1 MEIEVEEDE
10 LVVTYSD
17 KKGETPNVSKEIYH
31 SKDVFNCLQ
40 ELSSHIG
47 FKNNGKS
54 ILLNQ
59 YEKLGRPNKQS
70 ILSHYL
76 SKREITNREYE
87 DTLIFPFGVNLSQQE
102 AVKKAVEN
110 SISVIEGPPGTGKTQ
125 TILNI
130 IANVVARGQTVAI
143 VSGNNSATENV
154 QEKLEEYGF
163 GFMTSLLGNYQN
175 RKDFFEKNQPE
186 IPDIFAWK
194 IDEDE
199 RKKSV
204 NNLENISDELKV
216 LLENQREM
224 AKLKEELSKLE
235 VEQKYFEKEFNG
247 EYIGV
252 KKYSFYKKWSSQQII
267 NFITQ
272 LEGIEPSDKPTGFM
286 LKVKLFIK
294 YGVYKN
300 KVITESRPRIIN
312 SLKKDYYIKSIE
324 NRKSRIKGLENRLE
338 NKSYQSLLDEYV
350 EVSSRLFK
358 ASLNRKYSKLNKTKG
373 KYSISNYKYKFH
385 EFIKEYPVVLSTTH
399 SILTSIPD
407 DFLFDYVIIDEAS
420 QVDLVTGSL
429 ALACCKNIVVVGDV
443 KQLPHIVPTE
453 IEEISDHLFANNR
466 INDAYNYSKY
476 SVISSLMALYK
487 ESLPVT
493 LLSEHYR
500 CHPKIIGFCN
510 ERFYDNELI
519 IMTEENSEDQPLK
532 IYKTAPG
539 NHARR
544 NNTGKEQGWYN
555 VRQIEV
561 VRDEIL
567 YGDQRYGNFSSVGII
582 SPFRM
587 HVNETN
593 KHVQYPALEVDTVHR
608 FQGRE
613 KKTIIFTTVANDITP
628 FIDDANLI
636 NVAVSRAVDEL
647 IIVTSDRLFK
657 QQGSYLGDLIR
668 YMEYNSFSNVI
679 ESQKV
684 SVFDLLYTEY
694 SAALLK
700 FRTSKEKVSEYESEN
715 LMYAV
720 IGEVLSLPEFKSFKC
735 VMHIPLNTLFRNF
748 SNLTVEERKFAE
760 NPWSH
765 VDFLIFNRLDKEAL
779 LAIEVDGVRYHRN
792 DEKQESRDSLKDS
805 ILAKNN
811 LPLLR
816 VATNESGEKEKLIK
830 ILMELVKNVDG
841 VKLGV

>member
-1 MEIEVEEDE
+1 M
-10 LVVTYSD
+10 VVTYSD
-17 KKGETPNVSKEIYH
+17 EKDKIQNPSNEIIQPSNVINY
-31 SKDVFNCLQ
+31 LRG
-40 ELSSHIG
+40 LSTHIG

-59 YEKLGRPNKQS
+59 YEKLGRPNRNS
-70 ILSHYL
+70 ILASYL
-76 SKREITNREYE
+76 SKKDIRNSKYE
-87 DTLIFPFGVNLSQQE
+87 GTLIFPFGVNLSQKE

-125 TILNI
+125 TILNV

-175 RKDFFEKNQPE
+175 RKDFFEKNQQE
-186 IPDIFAWK
+186 IPDISGWK
-194 IDEDE
+194 IDGDE
-199 RKKSV
+199 RDSSV
-204 NNLENISDELKV
+204 ANLQKISDELTV
-216 LLENQREM
+216 LLEDQREM
-224 AKLKEELSKLE
+224 AKLKEELAKLQ
-235 VEQKYFEKEFNG
+235 VEQKYFDKEFNDA
-247 EYIGV
+247 YIDV
-252 KKYSFYKKWSSQQII
+252 RKYSFFKNWPSQRII
-267 NFITQ
+267 NFITR
-272 LEGIEPSDKPTGFM
+272 LEGIDPIDENIGLMSRVRM
-286 LKVKLFIK
+286 LLQ
-294 YGVYKN
+294 YGVYKQ
-300 KVITESRPRIIN
+300 KVITKSRTRIIN

-324 NRKSRIKGLENRLE
+324 NRKSKIKVLEQKLE
-338 NKSYQSLLDEYV
+338 NKSYQTLLKEY
-350 EVSSRLFK
+350 EEISSRLFK
-358 ASLNRKYSKLNKTKG
+358 ATLHQRFANLTRKKE
-373 KYSISNYKYKFH
+373 KYSIGNYKYKFQD
-385 EFIKEYPVVLSTTH
+385 FVKEYPVVLSTTH

-407 DFLFDYVIIDEAS
+407 DFLFDYLIIDEAS

-453 IEEISDHLFANNR
+453 IEKISNDLFTNAG
-466 INDAYNYSKY
+466 INAAYNYSDY
-476 SVISSLMALYK
+476 SIISSIMALYK

-510 ERFYDNELI
+510 ERFYDNQLV
-519 IMTEENSEDQPLK
+519 IMTEENVDDQPLK

-544 NNTGKEQGWYN
+544 NTLGKEKGWYN

-567 YGDQRYGNFSSVGII
+567 NTNHSKYGTYSGVGII

-587 HVNETN
+587 HVTETN
-593 KHVQYPALEVDTVHR
+593 NYIQNPALEVDTVHR

-647 IIVTSDRLFK
+647 IIVTSDQLFK

-668 YMEYNSFSNVI
+668 YVEYNSFSNVI

-694 SAALLK
+694 SSALLK
-700 FRTSKEKVSEYESEN
+700 YRTTKEKVSEFKSEN

-720 IGEVLSLPEFKSFKC
+720 IEEVLSQPEFRSFKC
-735 VMHIPLNTLFRNF
+735 VMHISLNSLFRDF
-748 SNLTVEERKFAE
+748 TNLTEEERKFAE

-779 LAIEVDGVRYHRN
+779 LAIEVGWC
-792 DEKQESRDSLKDS
+792 
-805 ILAKNN
+805 
-811 LPLLR
+811 
-816 VATNESGEKEKLIK
+816 
-830 ILMELVKNVDG
+830 
-841 VKLGV
+841 

>member
-1 MEIEVEEDE
+1 M
-10 LVVTYSD
+10 VVRYSD
-17 KKGETPNVSKEIYH
+17 KRDKAGRASKEVYR
-31 SKDVFNCLQ
+31 SKGVINYLQ
-40 ELSSHIG
+40 GLSSHIG
-47 FKNNGKS
+47 FMSNGKS

-59 YEKLGRPNKQS
+59 YEKLGRPNRHS

-76 SKREITNREYE
+76 SKKEITNRKNE
-87 DTLIFPFGVNLSQQE
+87 DTLIFPFGVNLSQKE

-130 IANVVARGQTVAI
+130 IANVVARGQSVAI

-154 QEKLEEYGF
+154 QEKLEQYGF

-175 RKDFFEKNQPE
+175 RKDFFEKYEPE
-186 IPDIFAWK
+186 VPDIGEWK
-194 IDEDE
+194 LDENE
-199 RKKSV
+199 RSSSV
-204 NNLENISDELKV
+204 NRLQSISDELNI
-216 LLENQREM
+216 LLEDQRKM
-224 AKLKEELSKLE
+224 AKLKEELSKLQ
-235 VEQKYFEKEFNG
+235 VEQKYFDKGFND
-247 EYIGV
+247 EYIDV
-252 KKYSFYKKWSSQQII
+252 KKYSFYRKWSNQRII

-286 LKVKLFIK
+286 AIVKLFIQ
-294 YGVYKN
+294 YGVYKH
-300 KVITESRPRIIN
+300 KVITKSRASIIN

-324 NRKSRIKGLENRLE
+324 NRKSRIKVLHNKLD
-338 NKSYQSLLDEYV
+338 NKSYQALLDEYV

-358 ASLNRKYSKLNKTKG
+358 ANLNRKYSKLDRTKG
-373 KYSISNYKYKFH
+373 KYSISNYKFKFKD
-385 EFIKEYPVVLSTTH
+385 FIREYPVVLSTTH

-443 KQLPHIVPTE
+443 KQLPHIVPSE
-453 IEEISDHLFANNR
+453 IEKVSDNLFANSG

-476 SVISSLMALYK
+476 SIISSLMTLYK

-510 ERFYDNELI
+510 ERFYDNQLV
-519 IMTEENSEDQPLK
+519 IMTEENIEDQPLK

-544 NNTGKEQGWYN
+544 NNTGTEQGWYN
-555 VRQIEV
+555 VRQIDV

-567 YGDQRYGNFSSVGII
+567 NPGRQRYGNLGNVGII

-587 HVNETN
+587 HVTETN
-593 KHVQYPALEVDTVHR
+593 KQIQYPALEVDTVHR

-668 YMEYNSFSNVI
+668 YIEYNSFSNVI

-694 SAALLK
+694 SSTLLK
-700 FRTSKEKVSEYESEN
+700 YRTSKEKVSEYESEN

-720 IGEVLSLPEFKSFKC
+720 IEEVLSLPEFRSFKC
-735 VMHIPLNTLFRNF
+735 VMHIPINSLF
-748 SNLTVEERKFAE
+748 SNFENLTPEERKFAE

-765 VDFLIFNRLDKEAL
+765 VDFLLFNRLDKEAL
-779 LAIEVDGVRYHRN
+779 MAVEVDGVSYHRN
-792 DEKQESRDSLKDS
+792 NEKQRNRDELKDS

-816 VATNESGEKEKLIK
+816 IATNESGEKEKLINM
-830 ILMELVKNVDG
+830 LMKLVKCEN
-841 VKLGV
+841 

>member
-1 MEIEVEEDE
+1 
-10 LVVTYSD
+10 VVVIYTD
-17 KKGETPNVSKEIYH
+17 KKARTHDVTGEITK
-31 SKDVFNCLQ
+31 SKDVINYLRN
-40 ELSSHIG
+40 LSAHIG

-59 YEKLGRPNKQS
+59 YEKLGRPNRQS
-70 ILSHYL
+70 ILSQYL
-76 SKREITNREYE
+76 SKKQITNREYK

-125 TILNI
+125 TILNV
-130 IANVVARGQTVAI
+130 IANVVARGQSVAI

-163 GFMTSLLGNYQN
+163 GFMTSLLGNYQK
-175 RKDFFEKNQPE
+175 RKDFFEKNQLE
-186 IPDIFAWK
+186 IPDISGWK
-194 IDEDE
+194 IDEEE
-199 RKKSV
+199 RANSTIHLRKISV
-204 NNLENISDELKV
+204 ELKI
-216 LLENQREM
+216 LLEDQREM
-224 AKLKEELSKLE
+224 AKLKEELSKLK
-235 VEQKYFEKEFNG
+235 VEQKYFEKEFIG

-252 KKYSFYKKWSSQQII
+252 KKYSFYKKWSSQRII
-267 NFITQ
+267 NLITR
-272 LEGIEPSDKPTGFM
+272 LEGIEPSDTTGFM
-286 LKVKLFIK
+286 WEVKLFIQ
-294 YGVYKN
+294 YGVYRHN
-300 KVITESRPRIIN
+300 VITESRTSIIN
-312 SLKKDYYIKSIE
+312 SLKKDYYIKSIAT
-324 NRKSRIKGLENRLE
+324 RLSRIKVLENKLE

-358 ASLNRKYSKLNKTKG
+358 ASLNQKYSKLNQTKG

-385 EFIKEYPVVLSTTH
+385 EFINEYPVVLSTTH

-407 DFLFDYVIIDEAS
+407 GFLFDYVIIDEAS

-443 KQLPHIVPTE
+443 KQLPHIVPTG
-453 IEEISDHLFANNR
+453 IEKISDNLFANNR

-567 YGDQRYGNFSSVGII
+567 HADQRYGNFSNVGII

-593 KHVQYPALEVDTVHR
+593 RHVQYPALEVDTVHR

-694 SAALLK
+694 SSALLK

-720 IGEVLSLPEFKSFKC
+720 IEEVLSLPQFRSFKC
-735 VMHIPLNTLFRNF
+735 VMHIPLNSLFRNF
-748 SNLTVEERKFAE
+748 SNLTVDERKFAE

-779 LAIEVDGVRYHRN
+779 LAIEVDGVKYHRN
-792 DEKQESRDSLKDS
+792 DEKQESRDSLKNS
-805 ILAKNN
+805 ILEKNN

-816 VATNESGEKEKLIK
+816 VATNESGEKEKLITM
-830 ILMELVKNVDG
+830 LMDVVKKEDG
-841 VKLGV
+841 VK

>member
-1 MEIEVEEDE
+1 MVI
-10 LVVTYSD
+10 YSN
-17 KKGETPNVSKEIYH
+17 KKNKTLNASEEIYH
-31 SKDVFNCLQ
+31 SKDVIKYLRG
-40 ELSSHIG
+40 LSTHIG
-47 FKNNGKS
+47 FKSNGKS

-59 YEKLGRPNKQS
+59 YEKLGRPNKHS

-76 SKREITNREYE
+76 SKKEITNKKNE
-87 DTLIFPFGVNLSQQE
+87 DTLLFPFGVNLSQQE
-102 AVKKAVEN
+102 AVNKAVEN

-125 TILNI
+125 TILNV
-130 IANVVARGQTVAI
+130 IANVVARGQSVAI

-154 QEKLEEYGF
+154 QEKLEKYGF

-175 RKDFFEKNQPE
+175 RKDFFEKYEPE
-186 IPDIFAWK
+186 VPDISKWK
-194 IDEDE
+194 LDENE
-199 RKKSV
+199 RSSSV
-204 NNLENISDELKV
+204 NRLQSISDELN
-216 LLENQREM
+216 LLLDDQRKM
-224 AKLKEELSKLE
+224 AKLKEELSKLQ
-235 VEQKYFEKEFNG
+235 VEQKYFDKGFND
-247 EYIGV
+247 EYIDV
-252 KKYSFYKKWSSQQII
+252 KKYSFYRKWSNQRII
-267 NFITQ
+267 NFITR

-286 LKVKLFIK
+286 AIVKLFIQ
-294 YGVYKN
+294 YGVYKH
-300 KVITESRPRIIN
+300 KIITESRSSIIN

-324 NRKSRIKGLENRLE
+324 NRKSRIKVLQNKLD
-338 NKSYQSLLDEYV
+338 NKSYQELLNEYV

-358 ASLNRKYSKLNKTKG
+358 ANLNRKFSKLDRTKG
-373 KYSISNYKYKFH
+373 KYSISNYKFKFK
-385 EFIKEYPVVLSTTH
+385 EFIKDYPVVLSTTH

-407 DFLFDYVIIDEAS
+407 GFLFDYVIIDEAS

-443 KQLPHIVPTE
+443 KQLPHIVPSE
-453 IEEISDHLFANNR
+453 IEKVSDNLFANAG

-476 SVISSLMALYK
+476 SIISSLMALYK

-510 ERFYDNELI
+510 ERFYDNQLV

-544 NNTGKEQGWYN
+544 NSTGNEQGWYN
-555 VRQIEV
+555 VRQIDV

-567 YGDQRYGNFSSVGII
+567 DAGNRRYGNCSDVGII
-582 SPFRM
+582 SPYRM
-587 HVNETN
+587 HVSETN
-593 KHVQYPALEVDTVHR
+593 RHIQYPALEVDTVHR

-668 YMEYNSFSNVI
+668 YIEYNSFSNII

-694 SAALLK
+694 SSSLLK
-700 FRTSKEKVSEYESEN
+700 YRTSKEKVSEYESEN

-720 IGEVLSLPEFKSFKC
+720 IDEVLSLPEFRSFKC
-735 VMHIPLNTLFRNF
+735 VMHIPLNSLFNNL
-748 SNLTVEERKFAE
+748 SNLTVEERKFTE

-765 VDFLIFNRLDKEAL
+765 VDFLLFNRLDKEAL

-792 DEKQESRDSLKDS
+792 NEKQGNRDGLKDS

-816 VATNESGEKEKLIK
+816 IATNESGEKEKLINMLLK
-830 ILMELVKNVDG
+830 LVRNEDVG
-841 VKLGV
+841 TLN

>member
-1 MEIEVEEDE
+1 M
-10 LVVTYSD
+10 VTYRG
-17 KKGETPNVSKEIYH
+17 KKEGPLAVSREINQ
-31 SKDVFNCLQ
+31 SRDVINYLQ
-40 ELSSHIG
+40 ELSAHIG

-59 YEKLGRPNKQS
+59 YEKLGKPNRNS
-70 ILSHYL
+70 VLAHYL
-76 SKREITNREYE
+76 SETKITNEKYE
-87 DTLIFPFGVNLSQQE
+87 DPLIFPFGVNLSQKE

-125 TILNI
+125 TILNV
-130 IANVVARGQTVAI
+130 IANVVAKGQSVAI

-154 QEKLEEYGF
+154 QEKLEEYNF

-175 RKDFFEKNQPE
+175 RKDFFEKYQPE
-186 IPDIFAWK
+186 VPDMIGWK
-194 IDEDE
+194 LEDDE
-199 RKKSV
+199 RVSSV
-204 NNLENISDELKV
+204 THLQMISDELTV
-216 LLENQREM
+216 LLEDQREM
-224 AKLKEELSKLE
+224 AKLKEELAKLQ
-235 VEQKYFEKEFNG
+235 VEQRYFEKEFKDA
-247 EYIGV
+247 YIDV
-252 KKYSFYKKWSSQQII
+252 KKYSFYKKWSSQRII

-272 LEGIEPSDKPTGFM
+272 LEGINPSGKPTGFM
-286 LKVKLFIK
+286 SKVKLFIQ
-294 YGVYKN
+294 YGVYKQR
-300 KVITESRPRIIN
+300 VITKSRTHIIN

-324 NRKSRIKGLENRLE
+324 NRKSKINVLENRLE
-338 NKSYQSLLDEYV
+338 NKSYQALLEEY
-350 EVSSRLFK
+350 EEISSRLFK
-358 ASLNRKYSKLNKTKG
+358 GTLNQKFANLIRKKG
-373 KYSISNYKYKFH
+373 KYSIGNYKYKFQD
-385 EFIKEYPVVLSTTH
+385 FVKEYPVVLSTTH

-407 DFLFDYVIIDEAS
+407 GFLFDYLIIDEAS

-429 ALACCKNIVVVGDV
+429 ALACCKNIVIVGDV

-453 IEEISDHLFANNR
+453 IEEISDDLFANTG
-466 INDAYNYSKY
+466 INNAYNYSEY
-476 SVISSLMALYK
+476 SIISSFMALYK

-510 ERFYDNELI
+510 ERFYDNQLI
-519 IMTEENSEDQPLK
+519 VMTEEDVDDQPLK

-544 NNTGKEQGWYN
+544 NNTGREIGWYN

-567 YGDQRYGNFSSVGII
+567 HADLSRYGSCSGVGVI

-587 HVNETN
+587 HVKET
-593 KHVQYPALEVDTVHR
+593 KKYIQYPALEVDTVHR

-668 YMEYNSFSNVI
+668 YVEYNSFSNVI

-694 SAALLK
+694 SSALLK
-700 FRTSKEKVSEYESEN
+700 YRTTKENVSEFESEN

-720 IGEVLSLPEFKSFKC
+720 IKEVLSLPEFRSFKC
-735 VMHIPLNTLFRNF
+735 VMHIPLNSLFRNF
-748 SNLTVEERKFAE
+748 SNLTEEERKFAE

-779 LAIEVDGVRYHRN
+779 LAIEVDGVMFHRN
-792 DEKQESRDSLKDS
+792 DEKQENRDALKNS
-805 ILAKNN
+805 IFSKNN

-816 VATNESGEKEKLIK
+816 VATNESGEKEKLINM
-830 ILMELVKNVDG
+830 LMEIIKS
-841 VKLGV
+841 